1 MSTLTPKQ
9 VGDEMSIYTFRPG
22 EPRLKKELMPSI
34 NKFYCFDKGHLRIAG
49 SVPSQ
54 FVPVPERIILEFFG
68 TKYALNIRKME
79 RAIEEYASVY
89 DVFVKNGKIKG
100 SKPMRPTI
108 RSLYLEKP
116 SEFETFIEPLSSF
129 YCNYLRQSFA
139 GVLNIVEKG
148 GRWKRNVNSLK
159 NATDG
164 KRRNR
169 WAQATRDIYVR
180 LHDFGKLKRSTPRVT
195 PPPYLFP
202 YPANGPALA
211 QPAAPT
217 VPVYT
222 PEELKEKKD
231 LDMLE
236 RTNMGRS
243 RKYRKVLLYMSPWK
257 NCIRTANPF
266 VSQAYR
272 AAYTSAQH
280 AFELKY
286 VDFKQ
291 RIQQRRIVFRKEWA
305 AFKAFK
311 DDQRSVK
318 PSLSFVEAPS
328 PENFDKEW
336 REFIFGMKQ
345 EMKNIVFEPI
355 RGAQAVAAAQTIQRK
370 RTTDPNISTV
380 PNKPI
385 IKPTLKPT
393 VIKQL
398 EPVIATP
405 PMVLPALT
413 VGKPKAA
420 EVNVQH
426 HTKDPDLL
434 LIENDLKYAK
444 RVMVN

>member
-22 EPRLKKELMPSI
+22 EPMLKKELMPSV
-34 NKFYCFDKGHLRIAG
+34 NKFYCFDKGHLRITG
-49 SVPSQ
+49 SVPAQ

-79 RAIEEYASVY
+79 RSIEDYAARY
-89 DVFVKNGKIKG
+89 DMYVKNGREQG

-116 SEFETFIEPLSSF
+116 SEFEIFIEPLSAF

-148 GRWKRNVNSLK
+148 GRWKRNINSLK
-159 NATDG
+159 NATDN
-164 KRRNR
+164 KRRDR
-169 WAQATRDIYVR
+169 WTRATRDIYVR
-180 LHDFGKLKRSTPRVT
+180 LHDFGKLKPSNPRVT

-211 QPAAPT
+211 QPVIPA
-217 VPVYT
+217 VPVPT
-222 PEELKEKKD
+222 AEEKKEEQD
-231 LDMLE
+231 VDMLE

-243 RKYRKVLLYMSPWK
+243 RKYRKILLHMSPWK
-257 NCIRTANPF
+257 NCIRTVNPF

-272 AAYTSAQH
+272 AAYMSAQH

-286 VDFKQ
+286 VEFKQ
-291 RIQQRRIVFRKEWA
+291 RIKQRRDVYRKEWT

-318 PSLSFVEAPS
+318 PSLAFVEAPS

-345 EMKNIVFEPI
+345 EMKNIVFEPV

-370 RTTDPNISTV
+370 RTTDPNISTIPV
-380 PNKPI
+380 KPI

-393 VIKQL
+393 VIKHL
-398 EPVIATP
+398 EPVVATP
-405 PMVLPALT
+405 PMVLPELSLK
-413 VGKPKAA
+413 KPKAA
-420 EVNVQH
+420 VVYVRH
-426 HTKDPDLL
+426 HTTDPDLL
-434 LIENDLKYAK
+434 MIENDLEYAK
-444 RVMVN
+444 RVMVK